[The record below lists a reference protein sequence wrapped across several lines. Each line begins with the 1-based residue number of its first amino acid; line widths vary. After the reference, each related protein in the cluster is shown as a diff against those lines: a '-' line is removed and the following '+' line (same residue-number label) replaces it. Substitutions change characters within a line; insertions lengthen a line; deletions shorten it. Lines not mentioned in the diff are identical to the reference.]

1 MLLIMRRSLSN
12 KIRFVLDEC
21 IPPVVR
27 DSRWFMYPVF
37 FVYFRGKIPSG
48 YMDFKTLSLKMTDEE
63 IEKFYADIGY
73 YGRGRETDTSEKNI
87 EYIFK
92 KFKEAGQEQATL
104 LDVGCGGGDF
114 LRRAEKQGY
123 MVAGCD
129 IMNTPGTEMFK
140 YKKCNAE
147 RLTFPDQ
154 SFAVVTCLHTFE
166 HVRDIQAA
174 ATELKRVAQKLVVVV
189 VPCQRYYRYTV
200 DLHLHF
206 FPSAASLINLM
217 GLKEYS
223 CINIGGDLV
232 YVGRVAS
239 E

>member
-1 MLLIMRRSLSN
+1 MTIRRSFSN

-27 DSRWFMYPVF
+27 DTRWFMYPIF
-37 FVYFRGKIPSG
+37 YIFFRGHIPVG
-48 YMDFKTLSLKMTDEE
+48 YMDFKTLSLTMSDEE
-63 IEKFYADIGY
+63 IAKYYADIGY
-73 YGRGRETDTSEKNI
+73 YGKGRVTDTSEKNI

-92 KFKEAGQEQATL
+92 TLAGVGLSKSAL

-114 LRRAEKQGY
+114 LRRAEEQGY
-123 MVAGCD
+123 SVTGCD
-129 IMNTPGTEMFK
+129 IMEATGQEGFA
-140 YKKCNAE
+140 YKKCQAE
-147 RLTFPDQ
+147 KLAFPDQ
-154 SFAVVTCLHTFE
+154 SFAVVTCLHTLE

-174 ATELKRVAQKLVVVV
+174 AAELKRVAQKLVVVV

-223 CINIGGDLV
+223 CINIDGDLV
-232 YVGRVAS
+232 YVGRIAS